1 MKQVLQDFLKIFL
14 SRKDIILRRSGIR
27 IIAAASSRPS
37 TDARRLIK
45 FRESS
50 TGANEFSNE
59 HPLNS
64 LTVSRRGHPG
74 IIPHPFEIISLVSVH
89 R

>member
-14 SRKDIILRRSGIR
+14 SQKDIILRRSDGIR
-27 IIAAASSRPS
+27 IIAAASSRSSP
-37 TDARRLIK
+37 DARRLIK

-50 TGANEFSNE
+50 SGANEFSNE

-74 IIPHPFEIISLVSVH
+74 IDHS
-89 R
+89 